1 MNNKGLKTVYFLGI
15 GGIGMSAL
23 ARYWH
28 HQGCTV
34 AGYDRTP
41 SPLTLQLENEGMAI
55 HYEDN
60 PNLLPALI
68 DLVVYTPAVPQDLKE
83 IAEIKRRGLPMMKRA
98 QALGAISQERFTIA
112 VSGTHGKTTT
122 TAMVAHILKEC
133 GVDMTA
139 FIGGIANNFGSNLH
153 IGHTDKA
160 VLVVEADEFDRSF
173 LWLHPNISIV
183 NSIDSDHL
191 DIYGDRQHLV
201 ESFNAF
207 AKLTKDKVIVREGLE
222 IEQDKDGEATHLRFG
237 FGEGNGFKATIVNT
251 ANGFTDFTIA
261 SEGFTVEVHLPLAG
275 RHNVLNATAA
285 FASALQLGLAP
296 QAIADA
302 LTSFKGV
309 KRRFDI
315 RVRNGNH
322 IYIDD
327 YAHHPEEIKS
337 CLSAI
342 KTSFPS
348 KRVTVVFQPHLFT
361 RTRDFMEDFASSLA
375 MADSLILLDIYPA
388 REKPIEGIT
397 SQALLD
403 RIALEDKCLCTKE
416 SLLSTIEQRH
426 PELLVTMGAGDI
438 DRFVEPLEKMI
449 SQW

>member
-1 MNNKGLKTVYFLGI
+1 MNKSGMNTVYFLGI

-23 ARYWH
+23 ARYYHSRGW
-28 HQGCTV
+28 TV
-34 AGYDRTP
+34 AGYDRTR
-41 SPLTLQLENEGMAI
+41 SPLTEQMEDEGMAI

-68 DLVVYTPAVPQDLKE
+68 DKVIYTPAVPQDLNE
-83 IAEIKRRGLPMMKRA
+83 IAEIKRRGLTMMKRA
-98 QALGAISQERFTIA
+98 EALGAISKEHFTIA

-153 IGHTDKA
+153 IGDTDRA
-160 VLVVEADEFDRSF
+160 ILVVEADEFDRSF
-173 LWLHPNISIV
+173 LWLHPDISIV
-183 NSIDSDHL
+183 NSIDADHL
-191 DIYGDRQHLV
+191 DIYGDRQHLID
-201 ESFNAF
+201 SFNTF
-207 AKLTKDKVIVREGLE
+207 ARLTKQCVIVKEGLDIDVPNKLT
-222 IEQDKDGEATHLRFG
+222 FG
-237 FGEGNGFKATIVNT
+237 FGQDCDYRTGEL
-251 ANGFTDFTIA
+251 
-261 SEGFTVEVHLPLAG
+261 ELPLAIPG
-275 RHNVLNATAA
+275 KHNQLNATAA
-285 FASALQLGLAP
+285 FAAATQLGLKP
-296 QAIADA
+296 DEILKA
-302 LTSFKGV
+302 LSTFKGV

-315 RVRNGNH
+315 RVRTDNH
-322 IYIDD
+322 LYIDD

-361 RTRDFMEDFASSLA
+361 RTRDFMEGFASSLA

-388 REKPIEGIT
+388 REKPIEGVT

-403 RIALEDKCLCTKE
+403 RISLEDKCLCTKE
-416 SLLSTIEQRH
+416 NLLPTLERRR